1 MLQKTGFMILLCS
14 LLFVF
19 GANLTPCWA
28 AKGDACD
35 IYFSAGVQKYLKGD
49 LDGAI
54 RDLEDAYNFDK
65 TNKKAQVFLT
75 KVLVGKGT
83 EYYLKKDYT
92 RALPYLRRA
101 HELAPD
107 NEKVKEMFTLVD
119 AEVNPPPKPTPTP
132 ATPSAPGTEVEVAK
146 APPAVYIP
154 KTEDEKSELMVDLFA
169 TFQAQQEKLLDA
181 YMGPQE
187 VLKDMI
193 SQSDQERLQLYEG
206 MRAERQQ
213 LFEMLEK
220 KDEVVVGAF
229 KESQNVMKRTMA
241 YGIIGFVVAIMVV
254 VFFIYLILNYVSA
267 RREAMLMQ
275 QQEKILGIM
284 QEQNVALASGQ
295 AKLMLGA
302 PGTEGKETI
311 TTREMMQDSNPHVR
325 ARGVE
330 VIEAELVKEMDPEVA
345 VKLLMPFLQDSDNR
359 VKANAAKALYNFDK
373 PRAIDTLKEMADSS
387 DKWMRVS
394 ASWAFGEIGTDD
406 AIDPLLE
413 LAKDSEYHV
422 KRRAIKSLDQIYQD
436 KKNSLSE
443 DVKQKILRTLEE
455 ERTEGW
461 IV

>member
-1 MLQKTGFMILLCS
+1 MLRKTGFMILLCS

-19 GANLTPCWA
+19 CANFTPCWA
-28 AKGDACD
+28 AKGGASD
-35 IYFSAGVQKYLKGD
+35 IYFSAGVQKYLKGN

-54 RDLEDAYNFDK
+54 KDLEDAYNFDK
-65 TNKKAQVFLT
+65 NNKKVQAFLT

-119 AEVNPPPKPTPTP
+119 AEVNPPPKPAPTVV
-132 ATPSAPGTEVEVAK
+132 TPSAPGAGVEVAK

-154 KTEDEKSELMVDLFA
+154 KTEGEKSELMVDLFA
-169 TFQAQQEKLLDA
+169 TFQKQQEKILDA

-193 SQSDQERLQLYEG
+193 AQSDKERLNLYEG
-206 MRAERQQ
+206 MRAERQK

-220 KDEVVVGAF
+220 KDEIVVGAF
-229 KESQNVMKRTMA
+229 KESQNLMKKTMI
-241 YGIIGFVVAIMVV
+241 YGIAGFVVAISVV
-254 VFFIYLILNYVSA
+254 IFFIYLILTYVSA
-267 RREAMLMQ
+267 RREAILMQ
-275 QQEKILGIM
+275 QQERILGMM

-295 AKLMLGA
+295 AKLMLGE
-302 PGTEGKETI
+302 PTTEGKDTI
-311 TTREMMQDSNPHVR
+311 TAREMMQDSNPHVR

-359 VKANAAKALYNFDK
+359 VKANAAKALYSFDK
-373 PRAIDTLKEMADSS
+373 PRALDTLKEMTENS

-394 ASWAFGEIGTDD
+394 AAWAFGEIGTED

-413 LAKDSEYHV
+413 LTTDSEYHV
-422 KRRAIKSLDQIYQD
+422 KRRAIKSLDQIYQA
-436 KKNSLSE
+436 KKDSLSE
-443 DVKQKILRTLEE
+443 EVQQKITQALEQ
-455 ERTEGW
+455 ERT
-461 IV
+461 